1 MTKPYEYPS
10 DVTDEE
16 WIFVLPYLLLSKE
29 DNLRR
34 RHGLRDIFNAYRYLL
49 RSGCGWRML
58 PGDLPPWRAVYDQ
71 AVRWHKAEVFEA
83 LIRDLRG
90 LIRLGEGREWDPTA
104 AIVDS
109 RTLRSTR
116 SSEGAGYDGAK
127 KVKGRKLHLAVDT
140 LGHLL
145 ATVVSAANEQDRA
158 RVAELCAEMQAEVSG
173 SINTVFA
180 DQGYTG
186 AVPEEEVAQEGIN
199 LVVIKHTKPKR
210 GFVLLPRRW
219 VVERTFAWMT
229 NFRRLNRDYERLA
242 ETLRSIHLGAH
253 AITLLA
259 RAMRDKRRGTVKR

>member
-1 MTKPYEYPS
+1 MTNTYAYPS

-16 WIFVLPYLLLSKE
+16 WIFALPYLLLSKE

-34 RHGLRDIFNAYRYLL
+34 RHDLRDIFNAYRYLL

-58 PGDLPPWRAVYDQ
+58 PKHFPPWKAVFDQ
-71 AVRWHKAEVFEA
+71 ASRWNKARVFEA

-90 LIRLGEGREWDPTA
+90 LIRLGEGREWEPTA

-145 ATVVSAANEQDRA
+145 ATVVSPANVQDRA
-158 RVAELCAEMQAEVSG
+158 VVAELCAEMQAEVG
-173 SINTVFA
+173 GTINTIFA

-199 LVVIKHTKPKR
+199 LVVVKHPKPKR

-219 VVERTFAWMT
+219 VVERTFAWMA
-229 NFRRLNRDYERLA
+229 NFRRLNRDYERLE
-242 ETLRSIHLGAH
+242 ETLQSLHLGAH

-259 RAMRDKRRGTVKR
+259 RAMRDERRGRGKR